1 MAEIIK
7 FPYKHSNEIVLENI
21 HEMIDELP
29 TDDKITGFMIIVTTE
44 NNNILTCYD
53 NKESSKSIGAL
64 EILKNSIIKD
74 MDFD

>member
-21 HEMIDELP
+21 HEMIDEFP

-53 NKESSKSIGAL
+53 NQESSKTIGAL
-64 EILKNSIIKD
+64 EILKHNIIEN
-74 MDFD
+74 MG